1 METAKQIRDRLLARF
16 PGASVTVIVNPAP
29 AAQHSLLLDH
39 ANARDIAL
47 FLRDDRNLC
56 LDQCSNVTGVD
67 WPDKEIVETTKVTVP
82 DPAGGPDKLVAQSSK
97 RIEPGCLKVV
107 YHLYSI
113 ALRHG
118 PVILRLRTANR
129 SDCVTVP
136 SLTPVW
142 RACEFQERE
151 VFDLYGVV
159 FDGHP
164 DLRRILM
171 WDGFKDHPMRRDY
184 VEPDDYEWE
193 PTPHGGVLARA
204 KTHFSPAAK
213 LRDEPSEALAK
224 EGPSPTGSPTKAE
237 PKS

>member
-1 METAKQIRDRLLARF
+1 MEPLEQIRDRLLARF
-16 PGASVTVIVNPAP
+16 PGAEVTLVNNPGT
-29 AAQHSLLLDH
+29 AAQHSLLIGAGH
-39 ANARDIAL
+39 AEAIAA
-47 FLRDDRNLC
+47 FLRDDPALQ

-67 WPDKEIVETTKVTVP
+67 WPEKEIVDSVKSTVP
-82 DPAGGPDKLVAQSSK
+82 DPAGGPPKVVEQK
-97 RIEPGCLKVV
+97 IKKIQPGFLEVV

-118 PVILRLRTANR
+118 PVILRQRTGNR
-129 SDCVTVP
+129 TDAVAVA

-151 VFDLYGVV
+151 IFDLFGIH
-159 FDGHP
+159 FTGHP

-193 PTPHGGVLARA
+193 PTPHGIVLEKA
-204 KTHFSPAAK
+204 KAHYPPEPAAPAAPPAPPAAK
-213 LRDEPSEALAK
+213 AP
-224 EGPSPTGSPTKAE
+224 
-237 PKS
+237 